1 MANSKSLW
9 VSPSRFKMGQ
19 AKLGWHGAGFG
30 SVKQNVHD
38 GDTVNVS
45 FFKNLGVRFLG
56 MDTPEISFQLPGD
69 DAFVALSQPAWT
81 QFFASGEWRE
91 KLNVGA
97 ELMTHLE
104 QRIGD
109 GSQVAANHAYYAE
122 AAQRTLETLMQR
134 HLDLSG
140 KPKEEFT
147 FFMAFAHEFLDVYG
161 RLLCYLHAG
170 EENFGNKTDREEA
183 KKWSYNE
190 QQLANGAAL
199 PYFIWPNVQPFLSVN
214 AFAEDSV
221 RPDRFWKKVN
231 TSKRLQEGRR
241 LVSQARAAGL
251 GVHSPQNPLIL
262 RAFELRF
269 ISRKKGPDRFV
280 INLADPGNHR
290 LMAPELYFQVPHD
303 EDRLY
308 VPKEYAPIFQMYGW
322 TVG

>member
-1 MANSKSLW
+1 MSNVKSLW
-9 VSPSRFKMGQ
+9 VSPARFKMGQ
-19 AKLGWHGAGFG
+19 AKLGFHGTGIG

-38 GDTVNVS
+38 GDTLNVS

-69 DAFVALSQPAWT
+69 DAFVALSKPAWAA
-81 QFFASGEWRE
+81 FFASGQWRE
-91 KLNVGA
+91 RLNVGA
-97 ELMTHLE
+97 DLLAHLE

-109 GSQVAANHAYYAE
+109 GSQAAANHAAHAE
-122 AAQRTLETLMQR
+122 AAQRSLEEAVQA
-134 HLDLSG
+134 HLDRSG
-140 KPKEEFT
+140 KPKEDFV
-147 FFMAFAHEFLDVYG
+147 FFLAFGHEFLDVYG
-161 RLLCYLHAG
+161 RLLCYLHAN
-170 EENFGNKTDREEA
+170 EENFADKADQEEA

-190 QQLANGAAL
+190 RQLASGAAL

-231 TSKRLQEGRR
+231 SSKRLQEGRR
-241 LVSQARAAGL
+241 LVSQARSAGL
-251 GVHSPQNPLIL
+251 GVHSPDNPLIL
-262 RAFELRF
+262 KAFELRF

-290 LMAPELYFQVPHD
+290 LLAPEQYFLVPQD

-308 VPKEYAPIFQMYGW
+308 VPKEYAPIFQMFGW
-322 TVG
+322 TLG

>member
-9 VSPSRFKMGQ
+9 VSPSRLKMGQ

-30 SVKQNVHD
+30 SIKQNVHD

-69 DAFVALSQPAWT
+69 DAFVGLAKPDWT
-81 QFFASGEWRE
+81 EFFASGQWRE
-91 KLNVGA
+91 GLNVGP
-97 ELMTHLE
+97 ELMAHLE
-104 QRIGD
+104 QCIGD
-109 GSQVAANHAYYAE
+109 GSRVAPNHAHYAE
-122 AAQRTLETLMQR
+122 EAQRSLETLMQA

-140 KPKEEFT
+140 KPKEEFL

-161 RLLCYLHAG
+161 RLLCYLYAN
-170 EENFGNKTDREEA
+170 EENFSQKTDREEA

-190 QQLANGAAL
+190 RQLANGGAL

-290 LMAPELYFQVPHD
+290 LLSPEMYFQVPQD